1 MVVNVVQNERASR
14 FEADVDGALCVLDYR
29 VADGVVAIEH
39 VGVPDAVAGRG
50 IAAALMRRA
59 LDTAR
64 AEGWRVVSHC
74 SYAAAYFAKHPAER
88 DLLNPA

>member
-1 MVVNVVQNERASR
+1 MIVNVVQNERASR
-14 FEADVDGALCVLDYR
+14 FEAEVDGALCVLDYR
-29 VADGVVAIEH
+29 LANGVFAIEH

-64 AEGWRVVSHC
+64 DGGWRVVTHC
-74 SYAAAYFAKHPAER
+74 SYAAAYVAKHPAER
-88 DLLNPA
+88 DLINPV